1 MQHTARHAA
10 EPAKRPHDLLA
21 GSGQL
26 VRRSA
31 ERRLP
36 RCTPKQDQAQLLW
49 NVAEHLQDF
58 LIVHKTPC
66 VSRVG
71 DSIPNQ
77 TKPSRRNVTH
87 KHLKRGEK
95 STFLQVDMT
104 ECLMCICWG
113 CEGREALLFF
123 FFFLSSF
130 FLGEN
135 ANEKR
140 PLEVSLEPRRFCYF
154 QNLRTRNSAGGG

>member
-123 FFFLSSF
+123 FSSF
-130 FLGEN
+130 LPSFSEKMLMKN
-135 ANEKR
+135 ACSR
-140 PLEVSLEPRRFCYF
+140 
-154 QNLRTRNSAGGG
+154 